1 MNKVILKSE
10 IAAVVALLRN
20 DKVRSRY
27 SKLLILDKRYLLCY
41 SILDRPVGIMNRGYK
56 MSKKAIKKGTKAR
69 ILGVTMKL
77 FNEKGYANTSINEV
91 CRRAKVSKGAL
102 YYHFKSKEDLLFTF
116 MDSFFEDYYNQME
129 PLMQKAKTPSDQI
142 RIMID
147 ISFKFI
153 NPEMINPV
161 FWLSLLNE
169 GKNIKG
175 RIAGYFDDTYFGF
188 RTELKKLITQ
198 GKKSGEF
205 RKDLDSKTIAVIIT
219 GVIEGIGIQFLFDT
233 KRRLKLNSIK
243 KKTTEYIL
251 DMLEVS
257 R

>member
-1 MNKVILKSE
+1 
-10 IAAVVALLRN
+10 
-20 DKVRSRY
+20 
-27 SKLLILDKRYLLCY
+27 
-41 SILDRPVGIMNRGYK
+41 
-56 MSKKAIKKGTKAR
+56 
-69 ILGVTMKL
+69 
-77 FNEKGYANTSINEV
+77 
-91 CRRAKVSKGAL
+91 
-102 YYHFKSKEDLLFTF
+102 
-116 MDSFFEDYYNQME
+116 FEDYYNEMA
-129 PLMQKAKTPSDQI
+129 PLMQQAKSPSDQI

-153 NPEMINPV
+153 NPETINPV

-175 RIAGYFDDTYFGF
+175 RIAEYFDNVYFGF

-205 RKDLDSKTIAVIIT
+205 RKYLDSKTIAVIIT
-219 GVIEGIGIQFLFDT
+219 GVIEGIGIQLLFDT
-233 KRRLKLNSIK
+233 KKRLKLNSIK

-251 DMLEVS
+251 EMLEVK

>member
-1 MNKVILKSE
+1 MPKKPVKKST
-10 IAAVVALLRN
+10 
-20 DKVRSRY
+20 KSR
-27 SKLLILDKRYLLCY
+27 ILD
-41 SILDRPVGIMNRGYK
+41 VM
-56 MSKKAIKKGTKAR
+56 
-69 ILGVTMKL
+69 MKL

-102 YYHFKSKEDLLFTF
+102 YHHFKSKEDLLFTF
-116 MDSFFEDYYNQME
+116 MDKFFEDYYNEMAS
-129 PLMQKAKTPSDQI
+129 LMQKAKSPSDHI

-153 NPEMINPV
+153 NPEKVNPV

-175 RIAGYFDDTYFGF
+175 RIAEYFDNVYFGF

-205 RKDLDSKTIAVIIT
+205 RKDLDSNTIAVIIT
-219 GVIEGIGIQFLFDT
+219 GVIEGIGIQLLFDT
-233 KRRLKLNSIK
+233 KNCLKLNSIK
-243 KKTTEYIL
+243 KKTTDYIL
-251 DMLEVS
+251 EMLEVK